1 MYLKKRNRNNSII
14 NISSFP
20 VSDSQA
26 VKNALTEL
34 NGVISEYG
42 LFLSVKQVNELAFAV
57 QKALRESNRIEIGS
71 GIMPVIAEEFSNSVF
86 INQENYVSV
95 LKEIISLFFKV
106 KTAVCDSISDKNL
119 VRLIKDYYENK
130 AFGSVELMS
139 EKDIDILIKFIETEN
154 GTLDARVAD
163 VYDSEG
169 YTDERS

>member
-20 VSDSQA
+20 VSDSKA

-57 QKALRESNRIEIGS
+57 QKSLRESDRIEIGS
-71 GIMPVIAEEFSNSVF
+71 GIMPVIAEEFSSSVF

-95 LKEIISLFFKV
+95 LEEIISIFFKV
-106 KTAVCDSISDKNL
+106 KTAVCDNISDKNL

-139 EKDIDILIKFIETEN
+139 ERDIDNLIKFIETEN
-154 GTLDARVAD
+154 GTLDA
-163 VYDSEG
+163 S
-169 YTDERS
+169 